1 MTMMMMR
8 QPMMMMKKT
17 MTMIMRT
24 LSSNLGRDL
33 LDRQL
38 GSHLVYYLPQFSVLT
53 ILIFC
58 CISDD
63 TLSVR
68 PVVESSRPQWD
79 WWRVTWRLLKI
90 HSGGKSNNCK
100 CTVEK
105 RHSGEKSSRWQ
116 GTWQALHINRF
127 SLPPVLLHFP
137 IACVTEIIS
146 PLPVQII
153 SPPLPV
159 LPKLFPHCL
168 CHKNYFARST
178 VWSHLL
184 ASPYTPN
191 VTELVRATVARGVGK
206 VGCL

>member
-1 MTMMMMR
+1 MVEVMMMMSIIMR
-8 QPMMMMKKT
+8 LSEWLKLLGWLWWWWALHNMIMIWCPPNLGHNNNSIITVMIVLMTMVMMRLLMLM

-38 GSHLVYYLPQFSVLT
+38 GSHLFFICPNSVLT

-58 CISDD
+58 CLSNDK
-63 TLSVR
+63 LSVR
-68 PVVESSRPQWD
+68 PVVESWRPQWD
-79 WWRVTWRLLKI
+79 WWRVTWRLKI
-90 HSGGKSNNCK
+90 YNGEKSNNCK

-137 IACVTEIIS
+137 IACVTKIIS

-153 SPPLPV
+153 
-159 LPKLFPHCL
+159 FPHCL
-168 CHKNYFARST
+168 C
-178 VWSHLL
+178 
-184 ASPYTPN
+184 
-191 VTELVRATVARGVGK
+191 E
-206 VGCL
+206 